1 MTETVMESESEA
13 VAKAAKTKSLTLLI
27 AGGGTG
33 GHVFPAL
40 AVAREWISRGAE
52 RKVVFVGTQRGI
64 EARLV
69 PEAGFPLETIR
80 SAGLKGIGGMRLARN
95 VAKLAPAML
104 DSFSI
109 LRRHK
114 FVAALGVGGYAA
126 GPMML
131 AAVLRGLPTV
141 VFEPN
146 AEPGFTNRV
155 LARMATRI
163 ATAYEA
169 PTKLWGNAAILTGIP
184 VRPEFFAIPARAPVE
199 PFHIL
204 ITGGSQGAK
213 IINRTFIEAADFLAA
228 QKNRVSIVHQTGER
242 DYNDVRDAY
251 ARREIDAEVLPFI
264 ANMAERFAQADLIV
278 CRAGAITAAEVAA
291 AGRAAIFIPFG
302 ASTDSH
308 QLRNAQ
314 EMQRAGAARL
324 IPEPQLTAE
333 RLTKEILDLLDQ
345 PAELRAMAASAR
357 SLAKPCAV
365 QEIVDLIEGVA
376 LR

>member
-1 MTETVMESESEA
+1 MA
-13 VAKAAKTKSLTLLI
+13 DAGQRDLKLLI

-40 AVAREWISRGAE
+40 AIALEWISRGEE

-69 PEAGFPLETIR
+69 PEAGFPLDTIR
-80 SAGLKGIGGMRLARN
+80 SAGLKGIGGMKFVRN
-95 VAKLAPAML
+95 FAKLAPAMW
-104 DSFSI
+104 DSFAI

-114 FVAALGVGGYAA
+114 FAAALGVGGYAA

-155 LARMATRI
+155 LAGMVTRV

-169 PTKLWGNAAILTGIP
+169 PTKLWGRKATLTGIP
-184 VRPEFFAIPARAPVE
+184 VRPDFFAIPQRAPAE

-204 ITGGSQGAK
+204 ITGGSQGALV
-213 IINRTFIEAADFLAA
+213 INRTLVDAAELLATH
-228 QKNRVSIVHQTGER
+228 KGRISIVHQTGER
-242 DYNDVRDAY
+242 DYNAVRVAY
-251 ARREIDAEVLPFI
+251 ARREIHAEVLPFI
-264 ANMAERFAQADLIV
+264 GNMAERFAHADLIV
-278 CRAGAITAAEVAA
+278 CRAGAITVAEVAA

-333 RLTKEILDLLDQ
+333 RLTQEIFSLLDQ
-345 PAELRAMAASAR
+345 PLELQAMAANAR
-357 SLAKPCAV
+357 RLAKPRAV
-365 QEIVDLIEGVA
+365 QDIVDLIEGVA
-376 LR
+376 LRGAGSSGSPQE

>member
-1 MTETVMESESEA
+1 VTDADERSRV
-13 VAKAAKTKSLTLLI
+13 LLI

-40 AVAREWISRGAE
+40 AIAREWMSRGNE
-52 RKVVFVGTQRGI
+52 REAVFVGTKRGI

-80 SAGLKGIGGMRLARN
+80 SAGLKGIGGMRLVGN
-95 VAKLAPAML
+95 TAKLFPAML

-109 LRRHK
+109 LRRHR

-155 LARMATRI
+155 LARMVSRI
-163 ATAYEA
+163 ATAYES
-169 PTKLWGNAAILTGIP
+169 PTQLWGRKATRTGIP
-184 VRPEFFAIPARAPVE
+184 VRPEFFAIPARPPAE

-204 ITGGSQGAK
+204 ITGGSQGAL
-213 IINRTFIEAADFLAA
+213 IINRTMVDAADLLAA
-228 QKNRVSIVHQTGER
+228 QKNRISIVHQTGER
-242 DYNDVRDAY
+242 DYNAVRVAY
-251 ARREIDAEVLPFI
+251 ARREIHAEVLPFI

-278 CRAGAITAAEVAA
+278 CRAGAITAAEIAA
-291 AGRAAIFIPFG
+291 AGRAAVFIPFG

-314 EMQRAGAARL
+314 EMERAGAARL
-324 IPEPQLTAE
+324 IPESQLTAE
-333 RLTKEILDLLDQ
+333 RLTHEIFDLLDR
-345 PAELRAMAASAR
+345 PAVLQAMAASAR
-357 SLAKPCAV
+357 SLAKPHAA
-365 QEIVDLIEGVA
+365 QDIVSLIEGVS
-376 LR
+376 RS